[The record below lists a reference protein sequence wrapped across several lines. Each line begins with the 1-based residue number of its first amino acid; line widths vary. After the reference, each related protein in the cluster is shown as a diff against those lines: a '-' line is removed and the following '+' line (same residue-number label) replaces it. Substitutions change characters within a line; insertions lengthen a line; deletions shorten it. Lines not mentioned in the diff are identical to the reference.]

1 MEKLL
6 ETGKTKAIG
15 VSNFSKPEMERL
27 IDNASVQPAIH
38 QFEGHPWL
46 QQREFADW
54 HKSKGIHVTH
64 YSPLGNQNDLYS
76 KAGHIG
82 KLIDEPILNEIG
94 QKHNKNS
101 AQVALGKSYFSSNE
115 TKEITM
121 CWLVVAWAISNGYS
135 VLPKS
140 KTPARIKSNLEG
152 DFKLDN
158 DDLKK
163 IETIDRKLRF
173 NDSSGTFGRDFF
185 QGLEGTSV

>member
-1 MEKLL
+1 MEKLF

-27 IDNASVQPAIH
+27 IENASVQPAIH

-82 KLIDEPILNEIG
+82 KLIEDKVLNEIA
-94 QKHNKNS
+94 QKHNKNP
-101 AQVALGKSYFSSNE
+101 AQVSLGKSLF
-115 TKEITM
+115 
-121 CWLVVAWAISNGYS
+121 WLNKRNNRNTECA
-135 VLPKS
+135 
-140 KTPARIKSNLEG
+140 
-152 DFKLDN
+152 
-158 DDLKK
+158 DL
-163 IETIDRKLRF
+163 L
-173 NDSSGTFGRDFF
+173 
-185 QGLEGTSV
+185 L